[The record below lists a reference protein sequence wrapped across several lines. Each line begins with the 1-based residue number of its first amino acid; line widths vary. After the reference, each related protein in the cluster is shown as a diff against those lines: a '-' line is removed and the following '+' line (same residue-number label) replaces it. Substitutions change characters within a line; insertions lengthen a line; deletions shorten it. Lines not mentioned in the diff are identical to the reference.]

1 MGTTASSGAS
11 PSSAEGSSSDGAGV
25 VLPPII
31 PANGAVAVDSAVDG
45 SDRKAAD
52 GDDCAGGAADGS
64 DADPKDE
71 DEDEDENEHEDSN
84 GGGVLFSMPVL
95 SKIATF
101 AEPGDGTYELL
112 LPEKPD
118 EREDYKR
125 GYFFQNF
132 AVLESAVLLSGS
144 PESRDEGH
152 RRLST
157 WIEWNQTLVRQYQAK
172 ASVENALLPLYSYI
186 RGGNEE
192 NVFNPIAV
200 FRNPVVAASLE
211 SPVLLERSLVLSPL
225 GVNGTYSFDL
235 HGSDDETDDGS
246 LQSPCELIL
255 WTFVI
260 YRPMCLEYLLGR
272 VDVDLLA
279 STKGSDSLNE
289 LTILAMRSDV
299 SYYWPPTAEVRMEF
313 MALLLTH
320 PKFCEATATL
330 LARNEPGPLQ
340 FAVGRLGNPDRLVD
354 LNRGIAV
361 VVMLVEIGA
370 DIDAASWTWLSPLE
384 IALRDAASE
393 DVTTAT
399 RSSLALA
406 ALRGQLDLDDC
417 CGGLDALS
425 KTISWLLFLR
435 LGALVGP
442 TIFAHHVFRKLCRQ
456 TLVALPWL
464 EFVCLYGLCLVYILS

>member
-11 PSSAEGSSSDGAGV
+11 PSSAEGSSSDGEVG
-25 VLPPII
+25 LPPIPII
-31 PANGAVAVDSAVDG
+31 PANGAVAVFPTDPQ
-45 SDRKAAD
+45 D
-52 GDDCAGGAADGS
+52 GDDRTGTVSDNEGGNDG
-64 DADPKDE
+64 
-71 DEDEDENEHEDSN
+71 
-84 GGGVLFSMPVL
+84 VILFSIPVL

-101 AEPGDGTYELL
+101 AEPKDGTYELL
-112 LPEKPD
+112 LPEKPV

-125 GYFFQNF
+125 GYFFRNF
-132 AVLESAVLLSGS
+132 AALESAVLLSVH
-144 PESRDEGH
+144 PRTRDEGH
-152 RRLST
+152 RRLSE
-157 WIEWNQTLVRQYQAK
+157 WMEWNDPLVRQYQAK

-186 RGGNEE
+186 RGANGE

-200 FRNPVVAASLE
+200 FRNPVVAAVME

-235 HGSDDETDDGS
+235 DSSRANDDETDDGS
-246 LQSPCELIL
+246 LRCPCELIL
-255 WTFVI
+255 WTFAT

-299 SYYWPPTAEVRMEF
+299 SSWPPTAEVQMKF

-330 LARNEPGPLQ
+330 LARNERCPLQ
-340 FAVGRLGNPDRLVD
+340 FAVGRLGNPDPDWPID

-370 DIDAASWTWLSPLE
+370 DIDAASGGWLSPLE

-406 ALRGQLDLDDC
+406 ALRGKLDLGDC
-417 CGGLDALS
+417 RGGLDALS

-464 EFVCLYGLCLVYILS
+464 EFFCLYGLCLVYILS

>member
-31 PANGAVAVDSAVDG
+31 PANGAVAVFPTADG
-45 SDRKAAD
+45 SNTDPQD
-52 GDDCAGGAADGS
+52 GDDRTGGAGKNDNEGSNDG
-64 DADPKDE
+64 E
-71 DEDEDENEHEDSN
+71 Q
-84 GGGVLFSMPVL
+84 FSIPVL

-132 AVLESAVLLSGS
+132 AALESAVLLSES

-152 RRLST
+152 RRLSE
-157 WIEWNQTLVRQYQAK
+157 WMEWNDPLVRQYQAK

-186 RGGNEE
+186 RGGNGE

-200 FRNPVVAASLE
+200 FRNPVVAAVME

-235 HGSDDETDDGS
+235 DSSRANDDETDDGS
-246 LQSPCELIL
+246 LRCPCELIL
-255 WTFVI
+255 WTFAT

-299 SYYWPPTAEVRMEF
+299 SYWPPTAEVRMKF

-330 LARNEPGPLQ
+330 LARNEAGPLQ
-340 FAVGRLGNPDRLVD
+340 YAVGRLGNTDPLLD
-354 LNRGIAV
+354 LNLGVAV

-370 DIDAASWTWLSPLE
+370 DIDAASGGWRSPLE

-393 DVTTAT
+393 DVTTAS
-399 RSSLALA
+399 RSVLALA
-406 ALRGQLDLDDC
+406 AMRGQVDLDDC
-417 CGGLDALS
+417 RGGLDALS

-464 EFVCLYGLCLVYILS
+464 EFFCLYGLCLVYILS